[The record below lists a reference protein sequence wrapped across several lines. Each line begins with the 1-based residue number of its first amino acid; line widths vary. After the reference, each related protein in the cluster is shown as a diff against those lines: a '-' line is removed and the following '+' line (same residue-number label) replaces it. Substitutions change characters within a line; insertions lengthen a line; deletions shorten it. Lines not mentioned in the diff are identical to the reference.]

1 MKSLYMILLGLFM
14 VSCTG
19 IPEELGPPLPTI
31 PAEWLTKPPTPFIT
45 PSVESGNAM
54 AGYPASNEP
63 VTTLAA
69 EAAPTVESP
78 SPTFQFEE
86 DALPTPT
93 LHNLITPSATNTAI
107 PTATSPPTS
116 TPGVVPTRSLSSQI
130 RLGAAQGVPA
140 ELVVHAQQ
148 MAAARPLDFTW
159 VDNGETADVTLT
171 LETGAPLAAWLY
183 AVAAP
188 FATVEDEISLETVQ
202 TTWSGGGADRGPLV
216 LTTDSAASISHHW
229 GNPDAGVLQV
239 DDASLINV
247 LWGQRPSLTIIPFNQ
262 LTPLLKVLRVDGS
275 APIDV
280 DFVQEDYPLVVPV
293 NVAGSET
300 AVSEFLAAWDGPTT
314 NRDPQK
320 ITRLAMTGVTALV
333 RATAT
338 QMEADGILSPVSDV
352 GPVLRSADITH
363 ISNEVAF
370 APDCPE
376 PNPVGGTTFC
386 SQTDYFELI
395 TDLQAD
401 VIEVTGNHVN
411 DWGSENLEY
420 TLDLYEENGMT
431 YFGGG
436 RNAEDATRP
445 ALFEHNGNKI
455 ALVGCNPV
463 GSKLCLGHAAA
474 RRFPRV

>member
-1 MKSLYMILLGLFM
+1 M
-14 VSCTG
+14 
-19 IPEELGPPLPTI
+19 
-31 PAEWLTKPPTPFIT
+31 
-45 PSVESGNAM
+45 
-54 AGYPASNEP
+54 
-63 VTTLAA
+63 
-69 EAAPTVESP
+69 
-78 SPTFQFEE
+78 
-86 DALPTPT
+86 
-93 LHNLITPSATNTAI
+93 
-107 PTATSPPTS
+107 
-116 TPGVVPTRSLSSQI
+116 
-130 RLGAAQGVPA
+130 
-140 ELVVHAQQ
+140 
-148 MAAARPLDFTW
+148 
-159 VDNGETADVTLT
+159 
-171 LETGAPLAAWLY
+171 
-183 AVAAP
+183 
-188 FATVEDEISLETVQ
+188 
-202 TTWSGGGADRGPLV
+202 
-216 LTTDSAASISHHW
+216 
-229 GNPDAGVLQV
+229 
-239 DDASLINV
+239 
-247 LWGQRPSLTIIPFNQ
+247 
-262 LTPLLKVLRVDGS
+262 
-275 APIDV
+275 
-280 DFVQEDYPLVVPV
+280 PV

-386 SQTDYFELI
+386 SQPDYFELI

-436 RNAEDATRP
+436 RMLKMQP
-445 ALFEHNGNKI
+445 APHFFSTMAIKLPWLAAIRSVPTMPGPRRSAPVPARVMQLFMNK
-455 ALVGCNPV
+455 L
-463 GSKLCLGHAAA
+463 GS
-474 RRFPRV
+474 